1 MYGWWKPTQSDLTIF
16 IKAIFMEDHMDI
28 VEVKNICKTYQ
39 AFQMKDMSFS
49 LEEGRITGFIGR
61 NGAGKSTTIKAM
73 LNLIHTDS
81 GKIFYFGM
89 PLAGNEAKIKQ
100 RIGYSTGAVS
110 WFPRKTIKKIV
121 STTKSFYSNWDED
134 AYHHYMAMFGLDEG
148 KKPMELSE
156 GMKVRFNLLLALS
169 HRAEVLILDEPT
181 SGLDPFSRDELMEV
195 FQILKEHGVTIFFS
209 THIISDL
216 ERCADNIIY
225 ISNGEI
231 KADCSMMEFMQR
243 NGRHEETLEESF
255 LRLEREARS

>member
-1 MYGWWKPTQSDLTIF
+1 MCGWLKPTQSDFTIF
-16 IKAIFMEDHMDI
+16 IKVIFLEDHMDI

-39 AFQMKDMSFS
+39 AFQMKDVSFS

-81 GKIFYFGM
+81 GKIFFFGM

-100 RIGYSTGAVS
+100 RVGYSTGVVS

-148 KKPMELSE
+148 KKPIELSE
-156 GMKVRFNLLLALS
+156 GMKVKFNLLLALS

-181 SGLDPFSRDELMEV
+181 SGLDPFSRDELMDPV
-195 FQILKEHGVTIFFS
+195 IRNAVTGVMTAKMIPHPS
-209 THIISDL
+209 P
-216 ERCADNIIY
+216 
-225 ISNGEI
+225 
-231 KADCSMMEFMQR
+231 Q
-243 NGRHEETLEESF
+243 
-255 LRLEREARS
+255 